1 MDRPEIIKLYFQ
13 LRFSQKEILMCLAM
27 NHGIVISQRHLRRL
41 LRKYKLYR
49 RKEYSDI
56 LRVTMFIEE
65 ELQTSAQ
72 CYGYRWMHSRC
83 IEEGFVVSQN
93 TLRMLQHLLG
103 PEGVAAR
110 RRHRLRRRIYVSV
123 GPNQTWHMD
132 GYDKLKPFGIAI
144 SGCIDGYSRQL
155 IWLEAY
161 ITNNDPRVILGYFL
175 EAVSSRHGG
184 LRRVRA
190 DMGTENGHVEQEQT
204 FLRRNHDD
212 CMAGPKSV
220 LYGKST
226 TNQKMEVWWSFLRK
240 HSAQYWMDILH
251 TLKEDGLFSGD
262 VLDKSL
268 VQLCF
273 LKLVQ
278 VVYRSNC

>member
-13 LRFSQKEILMCLAM
+13 LGFSQKEILMCLAM

-93 TLRMLQHLLG
+93 TVRMLQHLLD

-190 DMGTENGHVEQEQT
+190 DMGTENGHVEQVQT
-204 FLRRNHDD
+204 FLRPH
-212 CMAGPKSV
+212 G
-220 LYGKST
+220 
-226 TNQKMEVWWSFLRK
+226 
-240 HSAQYWMDILH
+240 
-251 TLKEDGLFSGD
+251 
-262 VLDKSL
+262 
-268 VQLCF
+268 
-273 LKLVQ
+273 
-278 VVYRSNC
+278 RS

>member
-1 MDRPEIIKLYFQ
+1 MDRPKIIKLYFQ
-13 LRFSQKEILMCLAM
+13 LGFSQKEILMCLAM

-93 TLRMLQHLLG
+93 TVRMLQHLLD

-123 GPNQTWHMD
+123 EPNQTWHMD

-184 LRRVRA
+184 PRRVRA
-190 DMGTENGHVEQEQT
+190 DMGTENGHVEQVQT
-204 FLRRNHDD
+204 FLRPH
-212 CMAGPKSV
+212 G
-220 LYGKST
+220 
-226 TNQKMEVWWSFLRK
+226 
-240 HSAQYWMDILH
+240 
-251 TLKEDGLFSGD
+251 
-262 VLDKSL
+262 
-268 VQLCF
+268 
-273 LKLVQ
+273 
-278 VVYRSNC
+278 RS